1 MLHRFCF
8 TILGLDGPRWRRACG
23 CCYGCYE
30 RNQNQSTKY
39 IPHSLDL
46 RRTRTGAGRGGAHFH
61 FVREW
66 FKEQLCQIQIELLAA
81 VRMDKWSNGGGGC
94 SFGSFAPDLDRLAT
108 NISINQSL
116 QIVRWCLSLALLPS
130 PLLSPPRV

>member
-1 MLHRFCF
+1 MDP
-8 TILGLDGPRWRRACG
+8 DGGEPVGVAMVDTR
-23 CCYGCYE
+23 E
-30 RNQNQSTKY
+30 TKKTRN
-39 IPHSLDL
+39 
-46 RRTRTGAGRGGAHFH
+46 HFH

-108 NISINQSL
+108 NISINQ
-116 QIVRWCLSLALLPS
+116 
-130 PLLSPPRV
+130 

>member
-1 MLHRFCF
+1 MDP
-8 TILGLDGPRWRRACG
+8 DGGEPVGVAMVVTRETKISR
-23 CCYGCYE
+23 
-30 RNQNQSTKY
+30 QSTFHTPWTFKENEN
-39 IPHSLDL
+39 
-46 RRTRTGAGRGGAHFH
+46 RGGAGRGGAHFH

-81 VRMDKWSNGGGGC
+81 VRMDKWSNGGGC

>member
-1 MLHRFCF
+1 MEESLWVLLWLLREKPKSVDKVHS
-8 TILGLDGPRWRRACG
+8 TLLGLKENENRG
-23 CCYGCYE
+23 
-30 RNQNQSTKY
+30 
-39 IPHSLDL
+39 
-46 RRTRTGAGRGGAHFH
+46 GAGRGGAHFH